1 MQKWPAIKFE
11 ECPWDRSSEVLELIP
26 KSRRRRILP
35 TYMASVPA
43 KIATR
48 QIPALDQALTN
59 RLAEITY
66 NIAKFDAR
74 QEARDYNL
82 PALMLRS
89 ESASSSQIERLTSS
103 VKNVALA
110 ELSDAAPANG
120 RLILRNVGAMRQAL
134 KIAQGQLSAQ
144 AIIKMHAILMADP
157 AETTFRQEQVWIGGT
172 PYSPH
177 GAAFVPPHSSRV
189 DALVADW
196 LAFTRRDDAP
206 PLVKLAIAHA
216 QFETIH
222 PFTDGNGR
230 AGRALLHTLLAQE
243 GMLAHATLPISAG
256 LLHKSDAYMQAIS
269 AYQNGE
275 IAPIVAQIA
284 DALEVAIVIGD
295 KIAARLDAVLDGW
308 RAAVTERKTA
318 AIHRLPA
325 LLVEQPVVNIA
336 YVAEN
341 LAITERAAAN
351 LVDRACQY
359 GILKKI
365 GNAKRGVFYQAPE
378 LIDVLEEA
386 SSAPGIR
393 RLLQA

>member
-1 MQKWPAIKFE
+1 
-11 ECPWDRSSEVLELIP
+11 
-26 KSRRRRILP
+26 
-35 TYMASVPA
+35 
-43 KIATR
+43 
-48 QIPALDQALTN
+48 
-59 RLAEITY
+59 
-66 NIAKFDAR
+66 
-74 QEARDYNL
+74 
-82 PALMLRS
+82 
-89 ESASSSQIERLTSS
+89 
-103 VKNVALA
+103 
-110 ELSDAAPANG
+110 
-120 RLILRNVGAMRQAL
+120 MRQAL

-144 AIIKMHAILMADP
+144 AIIKMHSILMADP

-177 GAAFVPPHSSRV
+177 GAAFVPPHNSRV

-196 LAFTRRDDAP
+196 LEFTRRDDAP

-256 LLHKSDAYMQAIS
+256 LLHNSDAYMQAIS

-284 DALEVAIVIGD
+284 DALEVAIVIGG

-325 LLVEQPVVNIA
+325 LLVEQPVVNVA

-386 SSAPGIR
+386 SSASGIR

>member
-1 MQKWPAIKFE
+1 
-11 ECPWDRSSEVLELIP
+11 
-26 KSRRRRILP
+26 
-35 TYMASVPA
+35 MASVPA

-66 NIAKFDAR
+66 NIAKFDAH

-110 ELSDAAPANG
+110 ELSDAAPANA
-120 RLILRNVGAMRQAL
+120 RLISRNVGAMRQAL

-144 AIIKMHAILMADP
+144 AIIKMHSILMADP
-157 AETTFRQEQVWIGGT
+157 TETTFRQEQVWIGGT

-177 GAAFVPPHSSRV
+177 GAAFVPPHNSRV

-196 LAFTRRDDAP
+196 LEFTRRNDAP

-243 GMLAHATLPISAG
+243 GMLTHATLPISAG
-256 LLHKSDAYMQAIS
+256 LLHNSDAYMQAIS

-365 GNAKRGVFYQAPE
+365 GNAERGVFYQAPE

-386 SSAPGIR
+386 SSASGIR